1 MHLRSSLLT
10 FAFTTALLIRGSMSS
25 SSRSGTF
32 SFGPHICKSSQAFY
46 ETPLSICFVNIKPIV
61 PGHVLVIPKRVCPRF
76 ADLSVEEVTD
86 LWTTVHKLCPVL
98 ERHYGCEALNLAIQD
113 GRASGQSVPH
123 VHVHMLPRKPDDF
136 KRNDDIYEELES
148 QALDKAFDPH
158 EERRRTEESMTEE
171 AMELRALFVAGVPLG
186 RSSL

>member
-1 MHLRSSLLT
+1 MHFRISLLPFTTLLVRSS
-10 FAFTTALLIRGSMSS
+10 MS

-76 ADLSVEEVTD
+76 ADLTVDEVTD
-86 LWTTVHKLCPVL
+86 LWTTVHYVGPVL

-113 GRASGQSVPH
+113 GRASGQSVAH

-148 QALDKAFDPH
+148 QALDKAFDPN
-158 EERRRTEESMTEE
+158 ERRPRTEQSMAEE
-171 AMELRALFVAGVPLG
+171 ATELRALFTGALG